1 MRTAYIG
8 VTATNDVNARA
19 KAASKG
25 TAQGMRI
32 SFASLELMHR
42 ILTPNRWGVLQ
53 AMMGRGDI
61 GVRELAR
68 ALHRNVTAV
77 RTDIAVLANAGLI
90 VRADNGAVAFP
101 YDAVRVDF
109 VVKAA

>member
-1 MRTAYIG
+1 
-8 VTATNDVNARA
+8 
-19 KAASKG
+19 
-25 TAQGMRI
+25 
-32 SFASLELMHR
+32 
-42 ILTPNRWGVLQ
+42 
-53 AMMGRGDI
+53 
-61 GVRELAR
+61 
-68 ALHRNVTAV
+68 V